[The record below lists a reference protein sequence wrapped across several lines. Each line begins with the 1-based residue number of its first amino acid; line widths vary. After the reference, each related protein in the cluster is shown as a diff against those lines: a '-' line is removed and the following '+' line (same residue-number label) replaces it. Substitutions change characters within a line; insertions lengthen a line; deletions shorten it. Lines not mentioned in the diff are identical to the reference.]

1 MTLDVKGGLTS
12 KAVKVYLTVKVN
24 LTVIEEVA
32 MTADVASQAPAADT
46 ATKEKAKEKLR
57 CTFCGKS
64 NFDVRKLIA
73 GPTAFIC
80 DECVALCVK
89 ICEDDKIPT
98 ELNNPEL
105 VPTEPLLL
113 ILKNAA
119 ARDEHLRAALQQM
132 VDVLRKRGVSWA
144 RVGEALGASRQAA
157 WDRFS

>member
-1 MTLDVKGGLTS
+1 MSEAAATRVRATD
-12 KAVKVYLTVKVN
+12 A
-24 LTVIEEVA
+24 
-32 MTADVASQAPAADT
+32 AP
-46 ATKEKAKEKLR
+46 KELR

-64 NFDVRKLIA
+64 QFDVRKLIA

-98 ELNNPEL
+98 EMGSPEL
-105 VPTEPLLL
+105 VPNEPLLL

-119 ARDEHLRAALQQM
+119 ALDENLRTALQRM

-144 RVGEALGASRQAA
+144 RIGEALGVSRQAA
-157 WDRFS
+157 WDRFH

>member
-1 MTLDVKGGLTS
+1 MATDVSAQVPATD
-12 KAVKVYLTVKVN
+12 T
-24 LTVIEEVA
+24 
-32 MTADVASQAPAADT
+32 QAPAA
-46 ATKEKAKEKLR
+46 ATDRAKELR

-64 NFDVRKLIA
+64 QFDVRKLIA

-98 ELNNPEL
+98 EMGSPEL
-105 VPTEPLLL
+105 VPNEPLLL

-119 ARDEHLRAALQQM
+119 ALDENLRTALQRM

-144 RVGEALGASRQAA
+144 RIGEALGVSRQAA
-157 WDRFS
+157 WDRFH